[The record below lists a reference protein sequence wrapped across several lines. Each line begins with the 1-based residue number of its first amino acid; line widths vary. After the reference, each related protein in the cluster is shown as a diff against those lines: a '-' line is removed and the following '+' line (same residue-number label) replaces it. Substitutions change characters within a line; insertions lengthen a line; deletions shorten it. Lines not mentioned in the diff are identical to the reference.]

1 MLELETKIRLKMI
14 EIIWETIIILEQQ
27 IPGAILRKETLTAP
41 SVLQHFSDR
50 GRHQGPWWNW
60 VLLFKL
66 ITNLLHGHKFNSFM
80 LLEVLNKSVTIRL
93 VSKPPMKI
101 IATHRSCIRRTCGL
115 PETSGWIVIGKI
127 NSSYSR

>member
-1 MLELETKIRLKMI
+1 MEIEIRLNNHI
-14 EIIWETIIILEQQ
+14 VLDQQ
-27 IPGAILRKETLTAP
+27 ILGASLQMKMLNVRSI
-41 SVLQHFSDR
+41 LQHIADR

-60 VLLFKL
+60 VLFFEL
-66 ITNLLHGHKFNSFM
+66 ITNLLHGHKFNPFM
-80 LLEVLNKSVTIRL
+80 LLEVLNESVTIRL
-93 VSKPPMKI
+93 VSRLPTKA